1 MALDSCGANYH
12 YGPNSIRMFPGSG
25 MVWIVIEVIGG
36 GIGGGIISIFDHQA
50 MLEDDPVLPELVDAG
65 WW

>member
-1 MALDSCGANYH
+1 
-12 YGPNSIRMFPGSG
+12 